1 MNNIVIKGARQHNLK
16 NIDVTIPKDQLVII
30 TGVSGSGKSSLA
42 FDTLYAEG
50 QRRYVE
56 SLSAYARQ
64 FLGIMEKPDVDL
76 IEGLSPAISID
87 QKSSSHNPRSTV
99 GTITEV
105 FDYLRLLFARIGH
118 PHCPNCHIEITKL
131 SLDEIVERILKASQA
146 DVAIDKSKPHAF
158 MLLSPVVR
166 QKKGEFKDL
175 FDNIRTKGYSKVI
188 VDKREFDLQKD
199 DIPLLKTNKHS
210 IEVVIET
217 FNLSQKEVKDEIYMS
232 NLRSRI
238 TASTEQSLA
247 LSDGLVILR
256 ATADILFSENF
267 SCPNCNLSLPS
278 IEPRM
283 FSFNSPLGA
292 CEKCKGLG
300 TIYKIDPDQIINK
313 KLSINEGG
321 ILPFNKVYFQDTW
334 YIRLLKQFCEE
345 EGIDMNKPLGDADEK
360 QLKLLLYGCETVYRV
375 VGKNRF
381 GKDTAIYEKFLGLV
395 PEFEKRFFESQTG
408 NDEVEVGRY
417 MREEQCDQCKG
428 RRLKPEVLA
437 VTIDGKNI
445 MDVCDESVKLLRAYI
460 TEELPV
466 KLNRYESEVGTMIL
480 KEISTRVS
488 FLSNVGLAY
497 LTLNRAAR
505 TLSGGELQRIRLA
518 SQIGSGLTGVLYVLD
533 EPSIGLHPRDVDAL
547 IGTLKHLRD
556 IGNTVVVVEHDKE
569 TIQNA
574 DYLIELGPKAG
585 KEGGHL
591 VAAGTLPEI
600 EKEGKSLTGAYIFG
614 TKKIPVTKR
623 KLITERGWIELHG
636 ATQFN
641 LKNVDLKIPL
651 GNMIAITG
659 VSGSGKSTLIT
670 ETLYPALKYHLDG
683 YYQETMGDF
692 TRLVGQH
699 SIERVYLVD
708 QGPIGR
714 TPRSNP
720 ATYTG
725 MFDEI
730 REIYAETLEARARG
744 FKKGRFSFNMKGG
757 RCEKCQGAGVI
768 KIQMQFLPD
777 VYITCDV
784 CEGHR
789 YNKETL
795 EVKFKGKT
803 IYEVLNMTVVE
814 AADFFKNHIRIYQ
827 KLVFLKNVGLG
838 YVTLG
843 QPAPTFSGGEAQR
856 IKLAHELSRRDTG
869 KTLYILD
876 EPTTGLHMFD
886 TEKLLHTLHQLVDGG
901 NTVVIIEHNSDII
914 NNCQYIVDMGP
925 EGGDGGGE
933 VLYQGPLHG
942 IMKVKSSYTAKY
954 LKS

>member
-1 MNNIVIKGARQHNLK
+1 MDKIIIRGARQHNLK
-16 NIDVTIPKDQLVII
+16 NINVDIPKNKVVVI

-64 FLGIMEKPDVDL
+64 FLGLMEKPDVDL

-87 QKSSSHNPRSTV
+87 QKSASHNPRSTV

-105 FDYLRLLFARIGH
+105 YDYLRLLYARIGH
-118 PHCPNCHIEITKL
+118 PHCPDCSIEITKL
-131 SLDEIVERILKASQA
+131 SLDEIVSRVVEQVKKEVLT
-146 DVAIDKSKPHAF
+146 DKTKPHTF
-158 MLLSPVVR
+158 LILSPVVR

-175 FDNIRTKGYSKVI
+175 FDNIRAKGFSDVL
-188 VDKREFDLQKD
+188 VDGKMFSLQRD
-199 DIPLLKTNKHS
+199 EINLIKTNKHS
-210 IEVVIET
+210 IDVVIDS
-217 FNLSQKEVKDEIYMS
+217 FNLTHKELKDEVFMS
-232 NLRSRI
+232 QLRSRI
-238 TASTEQSLA
+238 STASEQSLS
-247 LSDGLVILR
+247 LSDGLMTLR
-256 ATADILFSENF
+256 GNGDTLYSEHF
-267 SCPNCNLSLPS
+267 SCPNCHLSLPP

-292 CEKCKGLG
+292 CGKCKGLG
-300 TIYKIDPDQIINK
+300 TLYKVDPELILNK

-334 YIRLLKQFCEE
+334 YIRLLKRMCEE
-345 EGIDMNKPLGDADEK
+345 EGIDLNKPLGTIDEK
-360 QLKLLLYGCETVYRV
+360 LLKILLYGTQTVYRV
-375 VGKNRF
+375 VGQNRF
-381 GKDTAIYEKFLGLV
+381 GKETAIHEKFLGLV
-395 PEFEKRFFESQTG
+395 NEFEKRFFESQSG
-408 NDEVEVGRY
+408 GEDFEAGRY
-417 MREEQCDQCKG
+417 LREEQCDSCKG
-428 RRLKPEVLA
+428 KRLKPEVLS
-437 VTIDGKNI
+437 VTIAEKNI
-445 MDVCDESVKLLRAYI
+445 MEMCDMSISELNPYVKELL
-460 TEELPV
+460 PQ
-466 KLNRYESEVGTMIL
+466 KLNQYETEIGNMIL
-480 KEISTRVS
+480 KEIATRIS

-497 LTLNRAAR
+497 LTLNRAAK

-556 IGNTVVVVEHDKE
+556 IGNTVVIVEHDRE
-569 TIQNA
+569 TIENA
-574 DYLIELGPKAG
+574 DHMIELGPKAG

-591 VAAGTLPEI
+591 IAAGQLQEVIT
-600 EKEGKSLTGAYIFG
+600 KGKSLTGAYLSG
-614 TKKIPVTKR
+614 AKKIPVSKR
-623 KLITERGWIELHG
+623 KLQTERGWIELQG

-641 LKNVDLKIPL
+641 LKNINVKIPL
-651 GNMIAITG
+651 GNMIAVTG

-670 ETLYPALKYHLDG
+670 ETLYPALKYQMDG

-692 TRLVGQH
+692 SRLLGYH
-699 SIERVYLVD
+699 YIERVYLVD
-708 QGPIGR
+708 QSPIGR

-730 REIYAETLEARARG
+730 REIFAETLEAKARG

-777 VYITCDV
+777 VYVTCDV
-784 CEGHR
+784 CDGHR

-803 IYEVLNMTVVE
+803 IFDVLAMTVIE
-814 AADFFKNHIRIYQ
+814 ASQFFTNHPRIYQ
-827 KLVFLKNVGLG
+827 KLKFLIDVGLA

-856 IKLAHELSRRDTG
+856 IKLADELSRRDTG

-876 EPTTGLHMFD
+876 EPTTGLHMQD
-886 TEKLLHTLHQLVDGG
+886 TEKLLYTLHRLVDQG
-901 NTVVIIEHNSDII
+901 NTVIIIEHNVDII
-914 NNCQYIVDMGP
+914 KNCQYIIDIGP
-925 EGGDGGGE
+925 EGGDAGGSII
-933 VLYQGPLHG
+933 YQGELRG
-942 IMKVKSSYTAKY
+942 IMKVKESYTRKY
-954 LKS
+954 L

>member
-1 MNNIVIKGARQHNLK
+1 M
-16 NIDVTIPKDQLVII
+16 
-30 TGVSGSGKSSLA
+30 
-42 FDTLYAEG
+42 
-50 QRRYVE
+50 
-56 SLSAYARQ
+56 
-64 FLGIMEKPDVDL
+64 
-76 IEGLSPAISID
+76 
-87 QKSSSHNPRSTV
+87 
-99 GTITEV
+99 
-105 FDYLRLLFARIGH
+105 
-118 PHCPNCHIEITKL
+118 
-131 SLDEIVERILKASQA
+131 
-146 DVAIDKSKPHAF
+146 
-158 MLLSPVVR
+158 
-166 QKKGEFKDL
+166 
-175 FDNIRTKGYSKVI
+175 
-188 VDKREFDLQKD
+188 
-199 DIPLLKTNKHS
+199 
-210 IEVVIET
+210 
-217 FNLSQKEVKDEIYMS
+217 YMS
-232 NLRSRI
+232 VLRSRLSSSI
-238 TASTEQSLA
+238 EQALA
-247 LSDGLVILR
+247 LSDGLVILKA
-256 ATADILFSENF
+256 ATEHLYSENF
-267 SCPNCNLSLPS
+267 SCPNCSLSLPA

-300 TIYKIDPDQIINK
+300 MVYKIDPDQIINK

-345 EGIDMNKPLGDADEK
+345 EGIDMNRPLGEVDEK
-360 QLKLLLYGCETVYRV
+360 QMKLLLYGSETIYRV

-395 PEFEKRFFESQTG
+395 NEFEKRFFESQSG

-417 MREEQCDQCKG
+417 MREEQCSTCKG
-428 RRLKPEVLA
+428 KRLKPEVLA
-437 VTIDGKNI
+437 VTIDDKNI
-445 MDVCDESVKLLRAYI
+445 MELCDESIQKIRPYMAV
-460 TEELPV
+460 ELPE
-466 KLNRYESEVGTMIL
+466 KLNRYEKEVGSLIL
-480 KEISTRVS
+480 KEITTRVT

-497 LTLNRAAR
+497 LTLSRAAK

-547 IGTLKHLRD
+547 IQTLKHLRD
-556 IGNTVVVVEHDKE
+556 IGNTVVIVEHDTE
-569 TIQNA
+569 TIENA
-574 DYLIELGPKAG
+574 DYMIELGPKAG

-591 VAAGTLPEI
+591 VAAGTLSEI
-600 EKEGKSLTGAYIFG
+600 KKSGKSLTGAYLFG
-614 TKKIPVTKR
+614 EKVIPFSKR
-623 KLITERGWIELHG
+623 KLVTEKGWIELHG

-683 YYQETMGDF
+683 YWQDTMGDF

-699 SIERVYLVD
+699 NIERVYLVD

-730 REIYAETLEARARG
+730 REIFAETLEARARG
-744 FKKGRFSFNMKGG
+744 FKKGRFSFNTKGG

-777 VYITCDV
+777 VYVTCDV

-795 EVKFKGKT
+795 EVKFKDKT
-803 IYEVLNMTVVE
+803 IYDVLNMTVVE

-869 KTLYILD
+869 KILYILD

-886 TEKLLHTLHQLVDGG
+886 IEKLLHTLHQLVEGG

-914 NNCQYIVDMGP
+914 KNCQYIVDLGP

-933 VLYQGPLHG
+933 ILYQGPKDG
-942 IMKVKSSYTAKY
+942 IMKVRPSYTAKY
-954 LKS
+954 LK

>member
-1 MNNIVIKGARQHNLK
+1 MDQIIIKGARQHNLK
-16 NIDVTIPKDQLVII
+16 NINVTIPKNQLVII

-105 FDYLRLLFARIGH
+105 FDYLRLLYARIGH
-118 PHCPNCHIEITKL
+118 PHCPDCHLEITKL
-131 SLDEIVERILKASQA
+131 SLDEIVDRIIKTSTN
-146 DVAIDKSKPHAF
+146 DVSLDKSKPHSF
-158 MLLSPVVR
+158 LLLSPIVR

-175 FDNIRTKGYSKVI
+175 FDNIRTKGYSRVF
-188 VDKREFDLQKD
+188 VDKKEFDLQKD
-199 DIPLLKTNKHS
+199 DINLLKTNKHS
-210 IEVVIET
+210 IEVVIES
-217 FNLSQKEVKDEIYMS
+217 FNLSIKETKDEIYMS

-238 TASTEQSLA
+238 TASSEQSLS
-247 LSDGLVILR
+247 LSDGLIILR
-256 ATADILFSENF
+256 GEKDTLFSENF
-267 SCPNCNLSLPS
+267 SCPNCNLSLPA

-300 TIYKIDPDQIINK
+300 TIYKIDPEQIINK

-334 YIRLLKQFCEE
+334 FIRLLKQFCEE
-345 EGIDMNKPLGDADEK
+345 EGIDMNRPLSEVEEK
-360 QLKLLLYGCETVYRV
+360 AMKLLLYGCETVYRV

-381 GKDTAIYEKFLGLV
+381 GKDTTIHEKFLGLV
-395 PEFEKRFFESQTG
+395 PEFEKRFFESQSG
-408 NDEVEVGRY
+408 ADEVEVGRY
-417 MREEQCDQCKG
+417 MREEQCDRCKG

-437 VTIDGKNI
+437 VTIDEKNI
-445 MDVCDESVKLLRAYI
+445 MDLCDESINTIRPYI
-460 TEELPV
+460 TEILPA
-466 KLNRYESEVGTMIL
+466 KLNRYEKEVGSLIL
-480 KEISTRVS
+480 KEIGTRVS

-497 LTLNRAAR
+497 LTLSRAAK

-547 IGTLKHLRD
+547 IQTLKHLRD
-556 IGNTVVVVEHDKE
+556 IGNTVVIVEHDKE
-569 TIQNA
+569 TIENA
-574 DYLIELGPKAG
+574 DYMIELGPKAG

-591 VAAGTLPEI
+591 VAAGTLEEI
-600 EKEGKSLTGAYIFG
+600 KKEGKSLTGAYLFG
-614 TKKIPVTKR
+614 TKVIPTNKK

-670 ETLYPALKYHLDG
+670 ETLYPALKYYLDG
-683 YYQETMGDF
+683 YYQDTMGDF
-692 TRLVGQH
+692 KRLVGQH
-699 SIERVYLVD
+699 NIERVYLVD
-708 QGPIGR
+708 QSPIGR

-777 VYITCDV
+777 VYVTCDV

-814 AADFFKNHIRIYQ
+814 GADFFKNHIRIYQ

-876 EPTTGLHMFD
+876 EPTTGLHMYD
-886 TEKLLHTLHQLVDGG
+886 IEKLLHTLHQLVEGG

-914 NNCQYIVDMGP
+914 KNCQYIVDLGP

-933 VLYQGPLHG
+933 ILYQGLLNG
-942 IMKVKSSYTAKY
+942 IMKVKESYTAKY
-954 LKS
+954 LK

>member
-1 MNNIVIKGARQHNLK
+1 MNQITIKGARQHNLK
-16 NIDVTIPKDQLVII
+16 NIDVTIPKDKLVII

-64 FLGIMEKPDVDL
+64 FLGIMEKPDVDM
-76 IEGLSPAISID
+76 IDGLSPAISID

-105 FDYLRLLFARIGH
+105 YDYLRLLFARVGH
-118 PHCPNCHIEITKL
+118 PHCPDCKIEITKL
-131 SLDEIVERILKASQA
+131 SLDEITDRILKKSIAQ
-146 DVAIDKSKPHAF
+146 VTGEKSKPHAF
-158 MLLSPVVR
+158 QLLSPIVR
-166 QKKGEFKDL
+166 QKKGEFRDL
-175 FDNIRTKGYSKVI
+175 FNNIRTKGFSQVR
-188 VDKREFDLQKD
+188 VDNKLFDLQKD
-199 DIPLLKTNKHS
+199 EVNLIKTNKHS
-210 IEVVIET
+210 VDVIIEQ
-217 FNLSQKEVKDEIYMS
+217 FNLSSKELKDEIYLS
-232 NLRSRI
+232 NLRSRLNNSI
-238 TASTEQSLA
+238 EQSLA
-247 LSDGLVILR
+247 LSDGLVILKG
-256 ATADILFSENF
+256 DEESLFSENF
-267 SCPNCNLSLPS
+267 SCPNCNLSLPDL
-278 IEPRM
+278 EPRI

-292 CEKCKGLG
+292 CAKCKGLG
-300 TIYKIDPDQIINK
+300 TIFKIDPDLIINK

-334 YIRLLKQFCEE
+334 YVRLLKQVCEE
-345 EGIDMNKPLGDADEK
+345 EGIDMNRPLGEVDEK
-360 QLKLLLYGCETVYRV
+360 QMKLLLYGTETVYRV

-381 GKDTAIYEKFLGLV
+381 GNDTTIHEKFLGLV
-395 PEFEKRFFESQTG
+395 SEFEKRFFETQTG
-408 NDEVEVGRY
+408 TDEVEVGRY
-417 MREEQCDQCKG
+417 MREEQCTQCKG

-437 VTIDGKNI
+437 VTIDEKNI
-445 MDVCDESVKLLRAYI
+445 MDMCDESIQSIHDYVKD
-460 TEELPV
+460 ELPK
-466 KLNRYESEVGTMIL
+466 KLNRYESEIGLQIL
-480 KEISTRVS
+480 REITTRVS
-488 FLSNVGLAY
+488 FLCNVGLAY
-497 LTLNRAAR
+497 LTLNRAAK

-547 IGTLKHLRD
+547 IKTLKHLRD
-556 IGNTVVVVEHDKE
+556 IGNTVVIVEHDME
-569 TIQNA
+569 TIENA
-574 DYLIELGPKAG
+574 DYMIELGPKAG
-585 KEGGHL
+585 KEGGHI
-591 VAAGTLPEI
+591 VAVGTLEEI
-600 EKEGKSLTGAYIFG
+600 KKNEKSLTGAYLSG
-614 TKKIPVTKR
+614 TRKIPTSKR
-623 KLITERGWIELHG
+623 KFQTDRGWIEIHG
-636 ATQFN
+636 ASQFN
-641 LKNVDLKIPL
+641 LNKVDLKLPL

-670 ETLYPALKYHLDG
+670 ETLYPALKYYLDG

-699 SIERVYLVD
+699 NIERVYLVD
-708 QGPIGR
+708 QSPIGR

-730 REIYAETLEARARG
+730 REIFSETLEARARG

-777 VYITCDV
+777 VYVTCDV

-803 IYEVLNMTVVE
+803 IYEVLNMTVIE

-827 KLVFLKNVGLG
+827 KLVFLKDVGLG
-838 YVTLG
+838 YITMG

-886 TEKLLHTLHQLVDGG
+886 TEKLLHTLHKLVDGG
-901 NTVVIIEHNSDII
+901 NTVVIIEHNVDII
-914 NNCQYIVDMGP
+914 KNCQYIVDLGP
-925 EGGDGGGE
+925 DGGDGGGSI
-933 VLYQGPLHG
+933 LYQGELPG
-942 IMKVKSSYTAKY
+942 IMKVKGSYTAQY
-954 LKS
+954 LK